1 VTEAC
6 EAFRATAMDK
16 PLSLVC
22 EVADELPRLLVDR
35 DRIIQLLSNYLS
47 NSVKFTPAGG
57 CITVTAERAA
67 DQGVRFAVSD
77 TGPGIANDDLP
88 FVFNRFW
95 QAKRT
100 AHLGSGLG
108 LAIVKGIATAHRG
121 EVSVDSEPGSGTT
134 FSLLLPI
141 SAECA

>member
-1 VTEAC
+1 V
-6 EAFRATAMDK
+6 
-16 PLSLVC
+16 
-22 EVADELPRLLVDR
+22 VADELPRLLVDR

-47 NSVKFTPAGG
+47 NAVKFTPAGG

-77 TGPGIANDDLP
+77 SGPGITAADLP

-121 EVSVDSEPGSGTT
+121 EVSVDTEPGRGTT